1 MTAVTTDEVQAVL
14 EQADI
19 LHTEAE
25 VEAALDRMAADITV
39 SLEGKNPLLLC
50 TMIGGIV
57 TAGKLLTRLRFP
69 LTIDYIHATRY
80 RGETSGA
87 ELHWLARPSESV
99 AGRKVLIIDDIF
111 DEGLTL
117 QALIED
123 CKQAGAAGVYTA
135 VLVEKQCDKRCDI
148 EVDFLGLTVENKYVF
163 GYGMDYKGYLRNAAG
178 IYAVR
183 QE

>member
-1 MTAVTTDEVQAVL
+1 MTAVTTDEVQAVF